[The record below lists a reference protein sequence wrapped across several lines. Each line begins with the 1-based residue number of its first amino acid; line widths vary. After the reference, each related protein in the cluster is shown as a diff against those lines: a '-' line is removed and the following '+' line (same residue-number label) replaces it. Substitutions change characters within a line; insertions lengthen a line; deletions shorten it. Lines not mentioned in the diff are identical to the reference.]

1 MKVGD
6 LVKFKTTH
14 SLKPWTEQ
22 VFLVSHCNTLHI
34 KLVGANNY
42 GPGVARS
49 RGSLWFIRENWE
61 VLSESR

>member
-14 SLKPWTEQ
+14 PPKPWTEK
-22 VFLVSHCNTLHI
+22 VFLVSECNTNHI

-42 GPGVARS
+42 GPSDAPLVA
-49 RGSLWFIRENWE
+49 LPRE
-61 VLSESR
+61 LGGCQ